1 MRALRFSNVPVGLT
15 VTALALSGAMVFC
28 ISCAGTPPSENTGGT
43 GGNGGGNSGDGGGSS
58 FVCTKSDTDVCFRD
72 GHAEGPMTG
81 WGWVALGALDKL
93 TDPTCDTD
101 KHEITSANACTTTT
115 NWSSSD
121 PSVGLCITGTIPPLP
136 PPDQTFQADYDNN
149 WGIQIGVNTS
159 EPPGTTLGKDYTS
172 VALYTTGQPS
182 TGLRAELHVKGDPAG
197 TTYCADATSGKM
209 IKMTSFNKECWDPKD
224 TTKNLPADMVHNVDK
239 VGVQISSISQKE
251 VSVSNLCLVGISF
264 K

>member
-1 MRALRFSNVPVGLT
+1 MSAPRLSNVPVGLT

-43 GGNGGGNSGDGGGSS
+43 GGNGGSASGDGGGSS
-58 FVCTKSDTDVCFRD
+58 FICTKSDTDACFQD
-72 GHAEGPMTG
+72 GHAIGPMTG
-81 WGWVALGALDKL
+81 WGWVSLGADDKL
-93 TDPTCDTD
+93 SDPTCDTD
-101 KHEITSANACTTTT
+101 KHEITSAKACTTTT

-121 PSVGLCITGTIPPLP
+121 PSVGLCITGTVPALP
-136 PPDQTFQADYDNN
+136 KEPFQSDYDNN

-172 VALYTTGQPS
+172 VALYTTGQPT

-197 TTYCADATSGKM
+197 TTYCADSTSGKT
-209 IKMTSFNKECWDPKD
+209 IKMTTFNKECWDGTD
-224 TTKNLPADMVHNVDK
+224 TTKSLTADMVHNVDK
-239 VGVQISSISQKE
+239 VGVQVSSVSLKE
-251 VSVSNLCLVGISF
+251 IPISNLCLVGISF